1 MVRFRLAV
9 GSFTLPNG
17 GEPDAHGAGVS
28 LFDFDT
34 ESTSLL
40 PVALMRRVKNPAYV
54 AFNRGQLFS
63 VSEGSG
69 PDALVTA
76 YAGKKAGAGTVIDG
90 DIPCHI
96 AFHPRAALAAV
107 CCYQSGSVRLHRL
120 DDKRIG
126 PEIAAL
132 LHEGASI
139 HSTRQTQPHPHWSVF
154 TADGDWLLVADRGT
168 DHIWVYRV
176 ERENGVVRLHAR
188 HAMPP
193 GSGPR
198 TLAFSPDGRFL
209 LVILELAD
217 AVECLAWNA
226 GMLES
231 IQTVSTLHAPHDGIN
246 DAAGLR
252 FHPSEPWFALTN
264 RGADTV
270 VLFKLSADG
279 TMRPLSGA
287 ATGAFPRDLDFSP
300 DGAWL
305 LTADQKGDSL
315 SIFTLDARSGTLR
328 PAGRFADVA
337 TPTCIRFAESAG

>member
-9 GSFTLPNG
+9 GSFTRPNG

-28 LFDFDT
+28 LLDFDT
-34 ESTSLL
+34 ESMDLL
-40 PVALMRRVKNPAYV
+40 AVALMDGVENAAYV
-54 AFNRGQLFS
+54 AFDRGQLFS

-69 PDALVTA
+69 QDALVTA
-76 YAGKKAGAGTVIDG
+76 YSDDKAGGSTIIAG

-96 AFHPRAALAAV
+96 AFHPHGTLAAV
-107 CCYQSGSVRLHRL
+107 CCYQSGSVRLHQVK
-120 DDKRIG
+120 DKGIG

-132 LHEGASI
+132 LHDGASL
-139 HSTRQTQPHPHWSVF
+139 HPTRQTRPHPHWSVF

-168 DHIWVYRV
+168 DHIWIYRI
-176 ERENGVVRLHAR
+176 ERENSVVRLHTK
-188 HAMPP
+188 HSMQP

-209 LVILELAD
+209 LAILELAN

-226 GMLES
+226 GTLEG
-231 IQTVSTLHAPHDGIN
+231 IQTISTLHAAHNGLN

-252 FHPSEPWFALTN
+252 FHPSQPWFALTN
-264 RGADTV
+264 RGADTI
-270 VLFKLSADG
+270 VLFELSVDG
-279 TMRPLSGA
+279 AMRLLCGE

-305 LTADQKGDSL
+305 FTADQKGDSL
-315 SIFTLDARSGTLR
+315 SIFEVDAQAGTLR
-328 PAGRFADVA
+328 PAGRFTEIA
-337 TPTCIRFAESAG
+337 TPTCIRFAGSAG